1 MKHFAIP
8 QLAGGS
14 NFLDVNI
21 YSPHDDAVE
30 VELFI
35 QHALAVI
42 AVDTVKDICAVAMI
56 IAYDLL
62 TTVKTAQYHVED
74 AADRFSAAIRASN
87 GATNT
92 AAIRRI
98 GMLSIEECE
107 EVTNSS
113 PSDSHPN
120 TPLPNTPLAMASKS
134 VSIHVTVGTAYLVV
148 LEDPSREDSASFMLT
163 LEVDAQMS
171 EDQWGAQSR
180 AHGQVQDSLQVQG
193 EGKGEGKGVRQGKEQ
208 GGIQRQGGG
217 RGQGEEDESQ
227 EAVHVSLRGVQLFVL
242 PDTGLWLMCRSGAMH
257 LNCAPSFTYACQ
269 SACAME
275 DSDFT
280 PSLGLKSSTVSAAF
294 AVCDPFSTDFHL
306 TRCVVKGIPLATNAS
321 VNVGD
326 INATVSLPHLSLA
339 RSIMLRA
346 SLSGL
351 STSKNV
357 SLDYHCVF
365 GDLRGDG
372 VVQVDIYLIAL
383 NIAKISIT
391 AIDDMVLTRTDQGGE
406 GIARSGLRRG
416 EGERVGSGA
425 GVGTGVSSGR
435 VGSNYTPLVRVQLL
449 SLHLDADGVLN
460 PKMYVNSRTV
470 RSTLEVLNLEG
481 RGRIAVGADFF
492 NPVVRCWEPLVE
504 HWGVVLT
511 MTKAE
516 QGLSCTVSDDYVPLQ
531 VNMSGRFLDVMISAY
546 ATWVRNKSEMKA
558 THPIARHHS
567 CSNSVAGRSRR
578 DTISSPSALA
588 SHPLSPP
595 SSSLSPPSSIVE
607 EYEGTRRFT
616 IPPYVFQEQQEQKQ
630 KQGNTQDSG
639 QEDNLNSSSDSPLLS
654 LSNVEKCISRGPH
667 LVLHNML
674 LCDLYYRL
682 IELNTDPPSSSSSSS
697 STPQVPS
704 SSMQF
709 SNLFSFTSQE
719 PPVYNGQ
726 SQ

>member
-1 MKHFAIP
+1 M
-8 QLAGGS
+8 
-14 NFLDVNI
+14 
-21 YSPHDDAVE
+21 
-30 VELFI
+30 
-35 QHALAVI
+35 
-42 AVDTVKDICAVAMI
+42 
-56 IAYDLL
+56 
-62 TTVKTAQYHVED
+62 
-74 AADRFSAAIRASN
+74 
-87 GATNT
+87 
-92 AAIRRI
+92 
-98 GMLSIEECE
+98 
-107 EVTNSS
+107 
-113 PSDSHPN
+113 
-120 TPLPNTPLAMASKS
+120 
-134 VSIHVTVGTAYLVV
+134 
-148 LEDPSREDSASFMLT
+148 
-163 LEVDAQMS
+163 
-171 EDQWGAQSR
+171 
-180 AHGQVQDSLQVQG
+180 
-193 EGKGEGKGVRQGKEQ
+193 
-208 GGIQRQGGG
+208 
-217 RGQGEEDESQ
+217 
-227 EAVHVSLRGVQLFVL
+227 HVSLRGVQLFVL
-242 PDTGLWLMCRSGAMH
+242 PDTGLWLMCRSGVMH

-275 DSDFT
+275 DSDWT

-391 AIDDMVLTRTDQGGE
+391 AIDDMVLTRTDPGGE
-406 GIARSGLRRG
+406 GVAGSGLRRG
-416 EGERVGSGA
+416 EGGRVGSVA
-425 GVGTGVSSGR
+425 GVGTGDSSGR

-481 RGRIAVGADFF
+481 RGRMAVGADFF
-492 NPVVRCWEPLVE
+492 NPVVQCWEPLVE

-546 ATWVRNKSEMKA
+546 ATWVRKESEKKA

-567 CSNSVAGRSRR
+567 RSNSVAGRSRR
-578 DTISSPSALA
+578 DTISSPSALP
-588 SHPLSPP
+588 SHLLSPP
-595 SSSLSPPSSIVE
+595 SSSLSPPFSSLSPPSSIVE
-607 EYEGTRRFT
+607 EYEGAKGFS
-616 IPPYVFQEQQEQKQ
+616 IPPHVFQEQQEQRQKQ
-630 KQGNTQDSG
+630 KQNQGNTQDSG

-654 LSNVEKCISRGPH
+654 LSNEEKCFSKGPY